1 MGCTHALWLCTHT
14 HTRTHERTCLHTC
27 IHTHMNTHTHT
38 HVLAHMH
45 THAHE
50 HTPHTDTHTH
60 VHTHD
65 RPRPCARNPSS
76 SSSTATHSSRPN
88 SNRGTSRER
97 LLLGRWSPLCEVRV
111 CLCVRVF
118 VHHLGVLCPK
128 TGLPKSMHFKWACVH
143 VYVPASYHC
152 MTCSS
157 TQQSPFPTK
166 AL

>member
-65 RPRPCARNPSS
+65 RPRPCARIWRTPCFLHTLPATPAAAAVRLHTAADP
-76 SSSTATHSSRPN
+76 TATGVQVGSGCSS
-88 SNRGTSRER
+88 G
-97 LLLGRWSPLCEVRV
+97 GGH
-111 CLCVRVF
+111 LCVRSVCVCVCVSLCTILVF
-118 VHHLGVLCPK
+118 CALRQAFPSPCTSSGPV
-128 TGLPKSMHFKWACVH
+128 
-143 VYVPASYHC
+143 C
-152 MTCSS
+152 MCMSLHRITV
-157 TQQSPFPTK
+157 
-166 AL
+166 